1 VQTGRGIVC
10 AAQGAECADVAK
22 AIYENGKRCSVQ
34 AERGKRAGARGE
46 WFWYG
51 ITSPLMRCN
60 RGKRASSLLS
70 PTHAAVRTKGVRGNA
85 GALGESRACGLA
97 LCGFCGGGGT
107 FDFCGGGAFDFLLP
121 SADGS
126 EGMPRRVRRRWL
138 LAAQRRGW
146 CGALLLLLL
155 LCSPDACSA
164 GLRQC
169 GGGGETGKDC
179 LLFAGQSGVFCKGCV
194 FFIMLPKDYV
204 LIWWITDGKVRK

>member
-1 VQTGRGIVC
+1 MQTGAVSFARRKEPN
-10 AAQGAECADVAK
+10 AADVAK
-22 AIYENGKRCSVQ
+22 AISENGKRCSAQ
-34 AERGKRAGARGE
+34 AERGKRAGARRE

-70 PTHAAVRTKGVRGNA
+70 PTHAAVRTKGARGSA

-97 LCGFCGGGGT
+97 LCGFCRGGGT
-107 FDFCGGGAFDFLLP
+107 FDFCGGGAFDFLPP

-126 EGMPRRVRRRWL
+126 EGLPRRVRRRWL

-155 LCSPDACSA
+155 LLLCSPDACGA

-169 GGGGETGKDC
+169 GGGGDRQRLLVIRRSERRFLQRLC
-179 LLFAGQSGVFCKGCV
+179 LFYYA
-194 FFIMLPKDYV
+194 P
-204 LIWWITDGKVRK
+204 